1 VTLDVPGLLE
11 PATGRLISVPSR
23 GRPQLNDVFLRA
35 GRWPEPGRPDEVLA
49 SEVFTEANQLSPG
62 DPITAI
68 INGRRRRLT
77 IVGVALSP
85 EYVFSIR
92 PGEMIPDN
100 RRFGLL
106 WMERRALASAFDM
119 EGGFNDVSVRVMPGV
134 LVEDVIA
141 KLDRRLE
148 PYGGLGAV
156 PRRLQQSAWT
166 LDNELVQLSTFGFI

>member
-1 VTLDVPGLLE
+1 M
-11 PATGRLISVPSR
+11 
-23 GRPQLNDVFLRA
+23 
-35 GRWPEPGRPDEVLA
+35 
-49 SEVFTEANQLSPG
+49 SPG
-62 DPITAI
+62 DPVTAI

-119 EGGFNDVSVRVMPGV
+119 EGGFNDVSLRA
-134 LVEDVIA
+134 DA
-141 KLDRRLE
+141 RR
-148 PYGGLGAV
+148 
-156 PRRLQQSAWT
+156 RRSKR
-166 LDNELVQLSTFGFI
+166 